1 MTITSEH
8 GEETAEFERQVEH
21 AASTLRRTP
30 SSPTYRQMLVAY
42 DHGEHSIAALER
54 VAAVAAHDSE
64 VTVITVIPFEA
75 IGASP
80 DPISAAD
87 RKWQWNCLVDATAR
101 LRCLGIDPYL
111 EAAGNPSAVIA
122 ETADSLE
129 ADLVILG
136 NGQGG
141 RWRPTPRR
149 KSVRAGL
156 ERRLRCD
163 MLIVL
168 ASSTSSSDAKLTAPS
183 AS

>member
-8 GEETAEFERQVEH
+8 GGETAEFERQVLD
-21 AASTLRRTP
+21 AASTLPRTP
-30 SSPTYRQMLVAY
+30 SSRPYRQILVAY
-42 DHGEHSIAALER
+42 DHSENSIAALEH

-75 IGASP
+75 ISASP
-80 DPISAAD
+80 DPINSAD
-87 RKWQWNCLVDATAR
+87 REWQWNCLVDATAR
-101 LRCLGIDPYL
+101 LRNLGIDPYL
-111 EAAGNPSAVIA
+111 EVAAGNPSAVIA

-141 RWRPTPRR
+141 RWRPTLRR

-163 MLIVL
+163 VLIVR
-168 ASSTSSSDAKLTAPS
+168 ASNSSSSNAN
-183 AS
+183 